1 LTGHGRKTQK
11 KFLVFSSAGDQNQA
25 GRWIHK
31 ERGYDI
37 AIVYYGD
44 SEFKLRDSVEY
55 FIRNKDLKIPNFIK
69 CV

>member
-1 LTGHGRKTQK
+1 MAEKHKK

-44 SEFKLRDSVEY
+44 SEFKLRDSIEY